1 MKHILNIFAKT
12 NLAFVTFMEER
23 GELSKNDFKKF
34 SYIKNSKNVE
44 LAFNC
49 YQLANEEGDSVSPF
63 STRQFGNCSGTVR
76 DSVVVVS
83 FG

>member
-34 SYIKNSKNVE
+34 SYIKNS
-44 LAFNC
+44 
-49 YQLANEEGDSVSPF
+49 YQLANEEGDSVSPL
-63 STRQFGNCSGTVR
+63 STRQFGNCSELSGCGFLRLTVTK
-76 DSVVVVS
+76 SS
-83 FG
+83 YY